1 MTKTGLVRRGV
12 FRLVCYCAIAWFL
25 PQAAGSQQS
34 GNIEILKKAR
44 QSYYSLKS
52 EGMAQFQC
60 NISPNWAAL
69 LAEQRKTNPAAI
81 DKAMEKLK
89 QLSFSV
95 TVAADGSIKVLHNEI
110 PADNDQTAKG
120 LSQIYS
126 GMEQMTSGF
135 FQTWSVFVLT
145 PALPEP
151 GSDFKLEDAGREYRL
166 YYKDGP
172 TDVLTT
178 LGKDFAIRMVKIAAK
193 DFDSTLWPQFT
204 KTAKG
209 FLLTGY
215 QAEYQGKGGAD
226 KTELQV
232 TFDYQVADGLQ
243 VPHKLNLKGVYNGS
257 PFQVEVT
264 FVGCHATRH

>member
-1 MTKTGLVRRGV
+1 MIVG
-12 FRLVCYCAIAWFL
+12 CCALAWFL
-25 PQAAGSQQS
+25 PQTVGSQQS

-69 LAEQRKTNPAAI
+69 LAETRKTNPAAF
-81 DKAMEKLK
+81 DKTMGMLK

-95 TVAADGSIKVLHNEI
+95 TVAANGSIKVLHSEI
-110 PADNDQTAKG
+110 PADNEQTAKG

-126 GMEQMTSGF
+126 GMEQMISGF
-135 FQTWSVFVLT
+135 FQTWSIFVLT

-151 GSDFKLEDAGREYRL
+151 DSDFKLEDGGREYRL
-166 YYKDGP
+166 SYKDGP
-172 TDVLTT
+172 TEVLTT
-178 LGKDFAIRMVKIAAK
+178 MGKDFAISMVKVTAK
-193 DFDSTLWPQFT
+193 DFDSTLWPRFT
-204 KTAKG
+204 KTANG

-215 QAEYQGKGGAD
+215 QAEYKGKGGAD

-232 TFDYQVADGLQ
+232 IFDYQVADGLQ
-243 VPHKLNLKGVYNGS
+243 VPHKLNLKGVYNQS

-264 FVGCHATRH
+264 FVGCHATKY

>member
-1 MTKTGLVRRGV
+1 MLVGG
-12 FRLVCYCAIAWFL
+12 CALAWFF

-34 GNIEILKKAR
+34 GNMEILKKAR

-52 EGMAQFQC
+52 EGMGQLQC

-69 LAEQRKTNPAAI
+69 LAEQRKTDPVAF
-81 DKAMEKLK
+81 DKATGKLK
-89 QLSFSV
+89 QISFSV
-95 TVAADGSIKVLHNEI
+95 TFGADGSTKVLHTEI
-110 PADNDQTAKG
+110 PADNDRMAKG
-120 LSQIYS
+120 LSQIYG
-126 GMEQMTSGF
+126 GMEQMISGF
-135 FQTWSVFVLT
+135 FQTWSAFVLT

-151 GSDFKLEDAGREYRL
+151 GSNFQLEDAGPEYRL
-166 YYKDGP
+166 SYKDGP

-178 LGKDFAIRMVKIAAK
+178 MGKDFAISMLKVAAK
-193 DFDSTLWPQFT
+193 DFDSTLRPRFA

-209 FLLTGY
+209 FLLIGY
-215 QAEYQGKGGAD
+215 QAEYQGKGGSD

-232 TFDYQVADGLQ
+232 TLDYQVADGLQ

>member
-1 MTKTGLVRRGV
+1 MLVGCCA
-12 FRLVCYCAIAWFL
+12 LVWFL
-25 PQAAGSQQS
+25 PQTAGSQQS
-34 GNIEILKKAR
+34 GNVEILNKAR

-69 LAEQRKTNPAAI
+69 LAETKKTNPAAF
-81 DKAMEKLK
+81 DKAVGKLK

-95 TVAADGSIKVLHNEI
+95 TVAANGSIKVLHSEI
-110 PADNDQTAKG
+110 PAENEQTSKG

-126 GMEQMTSGF
+126 GMEQMISGF
-135 FQTWSVFVLT
+135 FQTWSTFVLT
-145 PALPEP
+145 PSLPKP
-151 GSDFKLEDAGREYRL
+151 DIDFKLEDAGREYRL
-166 YYKDGP
+166 SYKEDS
-172 TDVLTT
+172 TDVLITM
-178 LGKDFAIRMVKIAAK
+178 GKDFAISMVKVAAK
-193 DFDSTLWPQFT
+193 DFDSTLWPRFT
-204 KTAKG
+204 KTANG

-215 QAEYQGKGGAD
+215 QAEYEGKGGTD

-243 VPHKLNLKGVYNGS
+243 VPRKLNLKGVYNQS

-264 FVGCHATRH
+264 FVGCHATRR